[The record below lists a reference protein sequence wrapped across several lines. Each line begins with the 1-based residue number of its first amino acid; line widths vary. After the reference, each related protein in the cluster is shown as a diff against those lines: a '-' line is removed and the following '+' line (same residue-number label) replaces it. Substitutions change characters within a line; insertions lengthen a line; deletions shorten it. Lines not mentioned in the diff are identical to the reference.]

1 MGIAVN
7 DLTDPTDPT
16 DPTDANDPED
26 RARRSRWVR
35 MIAPAVAVA
44 AVAVAALVIGVLA
57 DDDEDVSTASTTSAA
72 TTTTTTTSVA
82 ITTTTSTPAST
93 TTVDTSATDAAVW
106 PAPSSGRRFTDPVEA
121 ATTFATEFVG
131 FTDPVVGEFLQG
143 DSRSGEVE
151 VRPRADGPVTTVLVR
166 LLGTDDAWSVLG
178 TATPNIEV
186 DQPTTLTTI
195 GNPVRLI
202 GRARAFEG
210 TVDVEVREDGTTTPL
225 GTGFVTGRGDGV
237 LGPFDSEL
245 PYEVAG
251 TERGTVLFVTHSA
264 EDGSVWEA
272 AVIRVVFPTP

>member
-1 MGIAVN
+1 MGNAVN
-7 DLTDPTDPT
+7 DATDP
-16 DPTDANDPED
+16 NVPED

-57 DDDEDVSTASTTSAA
+57 DNDEDVSTATTTSAA
-72 TTTTTTTSVA
+72 PPSTTTSVA

-106 PAPSSGRRFTDPVEA
+106 PTPSSGRRFTDPVEA

-151 VRPRADGPVTTVLVR
+151 VRPRADGPVTTVFVR

-186 DQPTTLTTI
+186 DQPTALTTI
-195 GNPVRLI
+195 GNPVRLV

>member
-1 MGIAVN
+1 MGNAVN
-7 DLTDPTDPT
+7 DATDP
-16 DPTDANDPED
+16 NVPED

-82 ITTTTSTPAST
+82 ITTTTSTPAT
-93 TTVDTSATDAAVW
+93 TTPVDPSATDAAVW

-151 VRPRADGPVTTVLVR
+151 VRPRADGPVTTVFVR
-166 LLGTDDAWSVLG
+166 LLGTDDA
-178 TATPNIEV
+178 
-186 DQPTTLTTI
+186 
-195 GNPVRLI
+195 
-202 GRARAFEG
+202 
-210 TVDVEVREDGTTTPL
+210 
-225 GTGFVTGRGDGV
+225 
-237 LGPFDSEL
+237 
-245 PYEVAG
+245 
-251 TERGTVLFVTHSA
+251 
-264 EDGSVWEA
+264 
-272 AVIRVVFPTP
+272 